1 VNPDVVA
8 ASGLFILFGTVA
20 VMLFGMIKRTESK
33 VWLLTC
39 LAVGLIGLGLLI
51 YGGITSSTTGTREE
65 CGVVVIEG
73 EVTYVCVEVRNLWI
87 SRTF

>member
-1 VNPDVVA
+1 MNPDIVA
-8 ASGLFILFGTVA
+8 ACGLFILLGTVA
-20 VMLFGMIKRTESK
+20 ALVFGMIKRPESQ